1 MAHEI
6 DESTGRA
13 ACMVV
18 GTPAWHRLGTVVSEA
33 QKSSEAIVLAGQDF
47 TVEKWPLQTYGLDRH
62 GAAQVLDVEDQYA
75 TVRTD
80 TGAVLGVVSGQYRVF
95 QNREA
100 FDFMDELVGEKLA
113 RYETAGALRG
123 GRRVWMLARIPQ
135 ELRVGNTDD
144 TILPYV
150 LLANSHDGSL
160 ALRVVPTSVRVV
172 CQNTLNLALGRAGS
186 TGLAIRHLDSL
197 EDRVHEAR
205 ESLGLFLDRI
215 ERFQEEVDALA
226 ATPLTDSQAKSYFSE
241 VFDLPAPGR
250 LLERMLDSQEE
261 RGRFMR
267 ALLEAHAERTERQKA
282 ADARLLEQLVENY
295 HNGTNTLPGIEG
307 TAWAAYNAVSQY
319 VDHQGRGA
327 GTDSKLNS
335 IWFGEGNQLKQ
346 QAFATALEMA
356 GSA

>member
-1 MAHEI
+1 MHEI
-6 DESTGRA
+6 DESTGRPA
-13 ACMVV
+13 VFV
-18 GTPAWHRLGTVVSEA
+18 TGQPAWHGLGTVVSEA
-33 QKSSEAIVLAGQDF
+33 QTSAEAITLAGLDW

-80 TGAVLGVVSGQYRVF
+80 TGAVLGVVSGQYRLY
-95 QNREA
+95 QNAEA
-100 FDFMDELVGEKLA
+100 FSFLDELVGSQLA

-123 GRRVWMLARIPQ
+123 GRRVWMLAKLPQ
-135 ELRVGNTDD
+135 ELRVGRTEDV
-144 TILPYV
+144 IEPYL

-160 ALRVVPTSVRVV
+160 ALRVIPTTVRVV
-172 CQNTLNLALGRAGS
+172 CQNTLNLALSRAGS
-186 TGLAIRHLDSL
+186 TGVVIRHLESL

-205 ESLGLFLDRI
+205 EHLGLFVDRI
-215 ERFQEEVDALA
+215 ERFAEEVNTLA
-226 ATPLTDSQAKSYFSE
+226 SVSLTDGQAKSYFSE

-250 LLERMLDSQEE
+250 LLDRMLDSQED

-267 ALLEAHAERTERQKA
+267 ELLEAHAERTERQKA

-295 HNGTNTLPGIEG
+295 HNGTNTLRGIEG

-319 VDHQGRGA
+319 VDHQGRGS

-335 IWFGEGNQLKQ
+335 IWFGEGNTVKQ
-346 QAFATALEMA
+346 TAFARALEMA
-356 GSA
+356 GAA

>member
-6 DESTGRA
+6 DQTTGLA
-13 ACMVV
+13 AVFV
-18 GTPAWHRLGTVVSEA
+18 TGQPAWHGLGTVVSEA
-33 QKSSEAIVLAGQDF
+33 QTSAEAIGLAGLDWQ
-47 TVEKWPLQTYGLDRH
+47 VEKWPLQTYGLDRH

-95 QNREA
+95 QNRDA
-100 FDFMDELVGEKLA
+100 FDYLDGLVGEKLA
-113 RYETAGALRG
+113 RYETAGSLRG
-123 GRRVWMLARIPQ
+123 GRRVWMLAKLPQ
-135 ELRVGNTDD
+135 ELRVGRTDD
-144 TILPYV
+144 IIEPYL

-160 ALRVVPTSVRVV
+160 TLRVIPTTVRVV
-172 CQNTLNLALGRAGS
+172 CANTLHLALSKAGS
-186 TGLAIRHLDSL
+186 TGVAIRHLESL
-197 EDRVHEAR
+197 EDRVQKAR
-205 ESLGLFLDRI
+205 EHLGVFVDRI
-215 ERFQEEVDALA
+215 GHFQEEVDALA
-226 ATPLTDSQAKSYFSE
+226 ATPLTDSQTKSYFSE

-250 LLERMLDSQEE
+250 LLDRMLDSQED

-267 ALLEAHAERTERQKA
+267 ELLEAHAERTERQRQ

-295 HNGTNTLPGIEG
+295 HAPQNSLRGIEA

-327 GTDSKLNS
+327 GTDGRLNS
-335 IWFGEGNQLKQ
+335 IWFGDGNAVKQ

-356 GSA
+356 GAA